1 MTACQFPKA
10 SSVCDQ
16 DGDVA
21 LIYAFSISGPDQ
33 GRTVRGY
40 EETQSLVLDEAI
52 PKSTNDFSLSSI
64 SHPKVVK
71 QMDEFLVKEKR
82 NRFEAQSQAHDS

>member
-1 MTACQFPKA
+1 METLLGFMPFPCLNQIK
-10 SSVCDQ
+10 V
-16 DGDVA
+16 
-21 LIYAFSISGPDQ
+21 
-33 GRTVRGY
+33 GRIEGMKKPRV
-40 EETQSLVLDEAI
+40 LVLDEAI